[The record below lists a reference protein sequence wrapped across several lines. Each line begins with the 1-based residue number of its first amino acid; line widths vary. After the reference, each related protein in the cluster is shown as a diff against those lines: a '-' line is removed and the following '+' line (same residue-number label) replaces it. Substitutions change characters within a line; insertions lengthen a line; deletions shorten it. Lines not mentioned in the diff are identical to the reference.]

1 MKSSQWNMLMG
12 TVGAIALSAGQ
23 AFAADAPAAVNHQ
36 IEALQEQIRQQQD
49 MLAQQQRQLQ
59 TQQQQLQ
66 DLLSRVADGEAQTK
80 QTQAAIAAQAPAAAP
95 AQDTQS
101 AKLTLSA
108 NNRPTFT
115 SADGRNSI
123 SLTSIFNFDVGGYN
137 YRPNSGA
144 TSTQSLQN
152 GVNTRR
158 ARIGVAGNFFGD
170 WKYDL
175 QYDFGNYDDA
185 LTDTNA
191 TKSGVKSAFISYGG
205 IKSTAIDLGYLSV
218 PYTIDQATA
227 NVDYMFLEHP
237 IPQALA
243 IAVAGGDSR
252 SAFGV
257 RSFDDRYW
265 VGGYLTGPKAGT
277 THTSAEQLG
286 GTVRTTYQV
295 VSTDNSSLH
304 LGGDFAQLIKASG
317 THTLNF
323 AIEPEI
329 SIDPTATYGLTL
341 GSTANPLRSASVY
354 SLEAAGG
361 YDSLFFQGEYF
372 FYKFDRKG
380 LSSANF
386 NGGYLQGG
394 WTITGE
400 HRAYNQDSGA
410 YGRIYPDQPFSLKEG
425 GAGAWE
431 VAARLSQTNLNDH
444 FVSGV
449 QNGLSAVDG
458 GNEVTTTLGVNW
470 YPNNNIM
477 FRLNYEHGVFGDLSS
492 NITSKAS
499 TQKDAGAHLN
509 AIAAR
514 AQVTF

>member
-1 MKSSQWNMLMG
+1 
-12 TVGAIALSAGQ
+12 VAIGAVSALALLTGRS
-23 AFAADAPAAVNHQ
+23 FAADAPTAVNHQ
-36 IEALQEQIRQQQD
+36 IDVLQDQIRQQQE
-49 MLAQQQRQLQ
+49 MLVQQQKQLQ

-66 DLLSRVADGEAQTK
+66 DLLARVADGE
-80 QTQAAIAAQAPAAAP
+80 TQSKRAQAVTPASAP
-95 AQDTQS
+95 VPSQQAPTPS
-101 AKLTLSA
+101 AKLELSDK
-108 NNRPTFT
+108 NRPTFT

-123 SLTSIFNFDVGGYN
+123 GLSSIFNLDVGGYN

-144 TSTQSLQN
+144 TTPQSLQN
-152 GVNTRR
+152 GVNARR
-158 ARIGVAGNFFGD
+158 ARIGVNGTFQGD

-175 QYDFGNYDDA
+175 QYDFGNYDDG
-185 LTDTNA
+185 LTATNS

-205 IKSTAIDLGYLSV
+205 INATMVDFGYLSV
-218 PYTIDQATA
+218 PYTLDQATA

-252 SAFGV
+252 SAFGT

-277 THTSAEQLG
+277 SHTAAEQLG
-286 GTVRTTYQV
+286 GTVRGTYQV

-304 LGGDFAQLIKASG
+304 VGGDFSQLIKAPG

-341 GSTANPLRSASVY
+341 GSAANPLRSASVY

-361 YDSLFFQGEYF
+361 YQSLFFQGEYF
-372 FYKFDRKG
+372 FYNFDRKG
-380 LSSANF
+380 LASARF
-386 NGGYLQGG
+386 NGGYLQGS
-394 WTITGE
+394 WTVTGE
-400 HRAYNQDSGA
+400 HRAYSADSGA
-410 YGRIYPDQPFSLKEG
+410 YGRIYPNQPFSLKEG

-431 VAARLSQTNLNDH
+431 LAARLSQTNLNDH
-444 FVSGV
+444 YIVGA
-449 QNGLSAVDG
+449 QNSLSAVDG

-477 FRLNYEHGVFGDLSS
+477 FRLNYEHGVFGDLAS
-492 NITSKAS
+492 NITAKPS
-499 TQKDAGAHLN
+499 TQKDVGAHLN
-509 AIAAR
+509 AVAAR